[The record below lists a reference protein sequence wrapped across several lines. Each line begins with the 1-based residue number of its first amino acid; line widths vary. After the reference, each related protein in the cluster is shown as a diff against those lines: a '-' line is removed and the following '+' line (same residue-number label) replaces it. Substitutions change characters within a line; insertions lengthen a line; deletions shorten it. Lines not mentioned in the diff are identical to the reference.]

1 MTRKG
6 IKVLGDGGQVL
17 RPLCVSV
24 AAIAILSAVMAWMG
38 RQWATAALGGV
49 ILLIAG
55 LAVFQVRWAVRLRDR
70 DSQAVRQ
77 AADRAEKHYIDV
89 LWRIVQFVE
98 SRDKHQEGHSQRVA
112 ELAARIARQMK
123 LPKGQCED
131 LELAGRLHDL
141 GMMAIPEQVLNQR
154 GVLGVDG
161 FSTVKQHPEIAY
173 EVLRPLGSL
182 ADVLPAIR
190 HHHERMNGT
199 GYPDALAG
207 EKIPLG
213 ARILAVADVYDAMT
227 HDRFRRP
234 AMSPL
239 AAMEELRRCSPA
251 GYDPD
256 CVEALGELKQLPRL
270 RAAFCDSDPVEVA

>member
-98 SRDKHQEGHSQRVA
+98 
-112 ELAARIARQMK
+112 
-123 LPKGQCED
+123 
-131 LELAGRLHDL
+131 
-141 GMMAIPEQVLNQR
+141 
-154 GVLGVDG
+154 
-161 FSTVKQHPEIAY
+161 
-173 EVLRPLGSL
+173 
-182 ADVLPAIR
+182 
-190 HHHERMNGT
+190 
-199 GYPDALAG
+199 
-207 EKIPLG
+207 
-213 ARILAVADVYDAMT
+213 
-227 HDRFRRP
+227 
-234 AMSPL
+234 
-239 AAMEELRRCSPA
+239 
-251 GYDPD
+251 
-256 CVEALGELKQLPRL
+256 
-270 RAAFCDSDPVEVA
+270 